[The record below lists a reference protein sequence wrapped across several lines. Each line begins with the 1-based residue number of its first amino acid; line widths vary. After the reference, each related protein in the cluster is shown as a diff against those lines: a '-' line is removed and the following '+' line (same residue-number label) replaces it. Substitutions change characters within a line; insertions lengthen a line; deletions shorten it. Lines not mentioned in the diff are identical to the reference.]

1 MKRAIILPVLLS
13 AAAVSLDTPAIEWV
27 KVYSLGSSTTK
38 FGFVSEAS
46 DGGFFITTT
55 QTDAEPEYA
64 VYKLNSLGEIEW
76 AGRSNLDNQLGTQ
89 ALELAS
95 RELIVVGF
103 GRETPSTSTD
113 LLISKYDSLGTEIW
127 TRLYDSQHYGSE
139 VALGVTPLPDGGYA
153 ICGRISPS
161 EGKAKAWIL
170 RTDSQGDTLWT
181 KDWGYTSWATAAD
194 VLYHDEGLLVFAQG
208 NTPSTPG
215 GPHLIRYDMD
225 GNLQWEV
232 NFPDW
237 TGVTPGA
244 QAMCEASDDGLL
256 LMDHYWPAI
265 VHTDYQGNPDWTIWP
280 PGSDQPYGYS
290 LSTTMDGGILYG
302 GEIKGELGSKNICG
316 VIARFDA
323 LGNDLWYDNIYE
335 ESCDAIH
342 SATQLSQG
350 GYIAAGYAYSP
361 SAGNQ
366 GFLIKYAPETGISW
380 PDPSSTPLLE
390 VSPNP
395 CGSLLSVSFSQS
407 EAGHVSVRVY
417 DLGGRLVSTVTDEE
431 YPAGRNTTEW
441 NVPILVSSGCYI
453 VKCVT
458 EFDSQSKSVIHI
470 R

>member
-1 MKRAIILPVLLS
+1 MSRTVFLLVLLS
-13 AAAVSLDTPAIEWV
+13 TVVSMDTPAVEWV

-64 VYKLNSLGEIEW
+64 VYKLNNLGEIEW
-76 AGRSNLDNQLGTQ
+76 AGRSNLDNQLGTK

-103 GRETPSTSTD
+103 GRETPSTSTE

-139 VALGVTPLPDGGYA
+139 IAFGVTSLPDGGYA

-170 RTDSQGDTLWT
+170 RADFQGDTLWT
-181 KDWGYTSWATAAD
+181 REWGYSGSASAVD
-194 VLYHDEGLLVFAQG
+194 LIYHENSLLVFIQG
-208 NTPSTPG
+208 STPTTPG
-215 GPHLIRYDMD
+215 GPHLVRYDMD

-232 NFPDW
+232 GIPDW
-237 TGVTPGA
+237 PGTVAPIA

-265 VHTDYQGNPDWTIWP
+265 VHTDYLGNPDWTIWP
-280 PGSDQPYGYS
+280 PGADQPYGYS

-302 GEIKGELGSKNICG
+302 GEIKGEMGSKNICG
-316 VIARFDA
+316 VIARFDS

-335 ESCDAIH
+335 ESCEAIY

-350 GYIAAGYAYSP
+350 GYIAAGYAYSA

-366 GFLIKYAPETGISW
+366 GFLIKYAPETGISS
-380 PDPSSTPLLE
+380 PDPSTVLSLE
-390 VSPNP
+390 ASPNP
-395 CGSLLSVSFSQS
+395 CSSSLSVSFSLA
-407 EAGHVSVRVY
+407 ETGIASVRIF
-417 DLGGRLVSTVTDEE
+417 DLSGKLISTVADGEF
-431 YPAGRNTTEW
+431 PSGSNTVEW
-441 NVPILVSSGCYI
+441 SVPEDISSGCYFI
-453 VKCVT
+453 QYNSDMGSCI
-458 EFDSQSKSVIHI
+458 ESVVLIN
-470 R
+470 